1 MSSFVTTLYFIK
13 NDTTMRYIFF
23 IALLLWQNASSAQTL
38 NFKDA
43 LAEGKVLVTVKSQG
57 GHTGKCISVHFERL
71 TDKPLRVKIPAG
83 HIFECVDSAYQ
94 NIVVVKSEEFTLN
107 NKKQFIKVEGLC
119 CEASNGSPFQNAVYQ
134 IGQLATGNLLKMAE
148 FISDKQLWT
157 VGDAQTAIWCMT
169 DSIQPAGISHPALQ
183 GMACQLLGVPIPE
196 YKMKYTASTTGSA
209 SSASTGSATNAS
221 TVRRA
226 TPRPVLEKKPLSV
239 EGDFSYYTKEDT
251 EISVLVKNEAG
262 DTVRTI
268 FDHQKQSIGMAKY
281 SFYFKTSKLPPGNYE
296 VILYAGDVAKKKI
309 KVKY

>member
-1 MSSFVTTLYFIK
+1 MLSFAMAYFIK
-13 NDTTMRYIFF
+13 NDTIMRYFFF
-23 IALLLWQNASSAQTL
+23 IALLSWQTALSAQTL

-43 LAEGKVLVTVKSQG
+43 LAEGKVLISVKSQG

-71 TDKPLRVKIPAG
+71 TDKPFRVKIPAG
-83 HIFECVDSAYQ
+83 HVFECVDSAYQ

-107 NKKQFIKVEGLC
+107 NKKQFIKIEGLC
-119 CEASNGSPFQNAVYQ
+119 CEASNGSPFQNAVYH

-196 YKMKYTASTTGSA
+196 YKMKYSTSTGSA
-209 SSASTGSATNAS
+209 SSASTTGSASNAS

-251 EISVLVKNEAG
+251 EISVLVKNEVG
-262 DTVRTI
+262 DTVKTI

-281 SFYFKTSKLPPGNYE
+281 SFYFKTTKLPQGNYE